1 MSLPGERAIIAR
13 IREQAGLPGRGL
25 VAGIGDDCAVYRESP
40 GKLSLIT
47 MDTLVEGVHFDFSLH
62 PPAKL
67 GQKSV
72 SVNVS
77 DIAAMGGIP
86 RFALLSLALRQGV
99 SPEWLD
105 NFMAGFL
112 GQLQGFQVL
121 LIGGDTVRSGHEI
134 MISVTLIGEGAEG
147 KVVYRSGARKG
158 DRVLVSGSLGEA
170 AGGLAVLRNNSP
182 ENQRRWPQLL
192 EAHLNPLVRAE
203 LGHLL
208 AETGRIHA
216 MMDISDG
223 LATDLAHICAES
235 GVGAEISAGA
245 VPINEAL
252 RSAAAYF
259 SKDPLEW
266 ALQGGEDY
274 QLLFT
279 CAPEDEASVRD
290 LAAEKCGCE
299 LFCVGRIIAGKGV
312 HLVSGDG
319 SRREISYQ
327 GYDHFS

>member
-13 IREQAGLPGRGL
+13 IREQAGPRGRGL

-40 GKLSLIT
+40 GKLSLVT

-77 DIAAMGGIP
+77 DIAAMGGVP
-86 RFALLSLALRQGV
+86 RFALLSLALRQGI

-105 NFMAGFL
+105 DFMAGFL
-112 GQLQGFQVL
+112 GQLQVYRVL
-121 LIGGDTVRSGHEI
+121 LIGGDTVRSGHEV

-147 KVVYRSGARKG
+147 KVIYRSGAREG
-158 DRVLVSGSLGEA
+158 DLVLVSGCLGEA
-170 AGGLAVLRNNSP
+170 AGGLEVLRSNSP
-182 ENQRRWPQLL
+182 ECYRRWPQLL

-203 LGHLL
+203 LGQLL

-223 LATDLAHICAES
+223 LATDLAHLCAES
-235 GVGAEISAGA
+235 GVGAEISAGS
-245 VPINEAL
+245 VPMTDEL
-252 RSAAAYF
+252 RSAADYF
-259 SKDPLEW
+259 GKDPLQW
-266 ALQGGEDY
+266 PLQGGEDY

-279 CAPEDEASVRD
+279 CAPEDEAMVRS
-290 LAAEKCGCE
+290 LAAEKCGSE
-299 LFCVGRIIAGKGV
+299 LFCIGRIMAGKGV
-312 HLVSGDG
+312 LLAGSDG